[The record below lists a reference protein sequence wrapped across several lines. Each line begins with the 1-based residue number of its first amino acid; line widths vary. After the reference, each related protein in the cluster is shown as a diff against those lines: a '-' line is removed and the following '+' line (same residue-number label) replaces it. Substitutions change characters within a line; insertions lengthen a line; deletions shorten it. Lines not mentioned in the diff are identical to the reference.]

1 MAYKFQLGDAV
12 MSGALEQEGDLVV
25 DGGLVSASAGMTGSS
40 LRLGHDQNFYVNVD
54 GALKSAGEINTTDL
68 VDATLGFKV
77 NGTAVVD
84 DSRNI
89 SGVAG
94 TFTSTLSSSAGLTL
108 LQGVTI
114 DGSLSASA
122 NCTVLG
128 NVAADGNGTF
138 GGNGDFNGTLTADG
152 NFTAN
157 ANATFGDAAT
167 DTVTFTG
174 RIADGSNIIP
184 IADGTS
190 DLGSPGLR
198 FGTIYV
204 DNIVGADTKLDVES
218 RAAGQTI
225 STGTDFALCTSGN
238 GGTITLPAASA
249 GLKIYVKLSASVGDV
264 ILAAGTND
272 RIESSA
278 SIRLESTGSA
288 VTLVAYD
295 AVDWKIV

>member
-40 LRLGHDQNFYVNVD
+40 LRLGHVQDFYVNVD

-77 NGTAVVD
+77 AGDSVVD

-89 SGVAG
+89 TGVAG
-94 TFTSTLSSSAGLTL
+94 TYTGALSGSAGLTL

-138 GGNGDFNGTLTADG
+138 GGNGDFDGTLTSDG

-157 ANATFGDAAT
+157 ANATFGDAVT
-167 DTVTFTG
+167 DTVTFIG

-190 DLGSPGLR
+190 DLGTTGLR

-204 DNIVGADTKLDVES
+204 DNIVGADTKLDV
-218 RAAGQTI
+218 ATVAGGGTI
-225 STGTDFALCTSGN
+225 ASGVDFALISSGN
-238 GGTITLPAASA
+238 GTTVTLPAPSA
-249 GLKIYVKLSASVGDV
+249 GLKIYVKLSGNVGDV
-264 ILAAGTND
+264 VLAAATD
-272 RIESSA
+272 EFIENSA

-295 AVDWKIV
+295 AIDWKIM